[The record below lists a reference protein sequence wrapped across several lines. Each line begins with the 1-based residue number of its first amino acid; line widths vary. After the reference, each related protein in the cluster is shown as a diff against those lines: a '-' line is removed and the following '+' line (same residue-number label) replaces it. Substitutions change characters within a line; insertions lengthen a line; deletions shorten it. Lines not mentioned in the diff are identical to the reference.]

1 MNSGEININKEIL
14 GRCKNGE
21 VKAQFILYKQ
31 YSKAM
36 FNIAIRFLNNRMDA
50 EDILQESFVTAFEKL
65 GELSNYNAP
74 EKRPVKNQLSKTLF
88 IRIRNIAAVA
98 IILFSL
104 GYIGNDIIN
113 GRISGRN
120 VSLFSINN
128 ELGRR
133 EMEYKTL
140 ISFKT
145 EEVKSF
151 SSSEDVIIKQL
162 FDEIKKLDA
171 VYDQTMKDLK
181 VLGPN
186 ERVIN
191 TIFNTYEQKIR
202 LLELII
208 LETNKI
214 NSHESNSKIIL

>member
-1 MNSGEININKEIL
+1 MSVKLEKYLSRHRESLDAETPDDNIIWAGIQEGLK
-14 GRCKNGE
+14 RKNQP
-21 VKAQFILYKQ
+21 VKLQAG
-31 YSKAM
+31 KAM
-36 FNIAIRFLNNRMDA
+36 L
-50 EDILQESFVTAFEKL
+50 
-65 GELSNYNAP
+65 
-74 EKRPVKNQLSKTLF
+74 

-98 IILFSL
+98 VILFSL
-104 GYIGNDIIN
+104 GYIANDIIN
-113 GRISGRN
+113 GRIAGRKI
-120 VSLFSINN
+120 SLSSIDN

-140 ISFKT
+140 VNFKT

-151 SSSEDVIIKQL
+151 SNSDDVIIKQL
-162 FDEIKKLDA
+162 FDEIKKLDG
-171 VYDQTMKDLK
+171 VYEQTMKDLK
-181 VLGPN
+181 ELGPN

>member
-1 MNSGEININKEIL
+1 MSVKLEKYLSGQRENLDVETPDDNVIWAGIQRGLDTE
-14 GRCKNGE
+14 
-21 VKAQFILYKQ
+21 KQ
-31 YSKAM
+31 
-36 FNIAIRFLNNRMDA
+36 
-50 EDILQESFVTAFEKL
+50 
-65 GELSNYNAP
+65 
-74 EKRPVKNQLSKTLF
+74 PVKRLISKTILL
-88 IRIRNIAAVA
+88 RIRNIAAVA

-104 GYIGNDIIN
+104 GYIANDIIN
-113 GRISGRN
+113 GRIAGRKITL
-120 VSLFSINN
+120 SSIDNT
-128 ELGRR
+128 LGRR
-133 EMEYKTL
+133 EKEYKTL
-140 ISFKT
+140 VSLKT

-151 SSSEDVIIKQL
+151 SGSEDVIIKQL

-171 VYDQTMKDLK
+171 VYDQSMNDLK
-181 VLGPN
+181 NLGPD

>member
-1 MNSGEININKEIL
+1 MSVKLEKYLSKQRENLDVETPDDNIIWAGIQERLNPD
-14 GRCKNGE
+14 
-21 VKAQFILYKQ
+21 KQ
-31 YSKAM
+31 
-36 FNIAIRFLNNRMDA
+36 
-50 EDILQESFVTAFEKL
+50 
-65 GELSNYNAP
+65 
-74 EKRPVKNQLSKTLF
+74 PVKHQISKTML

-98 IILFSL
+98 VILFSL

-113 GRISGRN
+113 GRLGGRKISL
-120 VSLFSINN
+120 SSIDN

-133 EMEYKTL
+133 EKEYKTL
-140 ISFKT
+140 VNFKT

-151 SSSEDVIIKQL
+151 SGSDDVIIKQL

-171 VYDQTMKDLK
+171 VYDQSMKDLK
-181 VLGPN
+181 ELGPN

-191 TIFNTYEQKIR
+191 TIFNTYELKIR

-214 NSHESNSKIIL
+214 NSHESNHKIIL

>member
-1 MNSGEININKEIL
+1 MSVKLEKYLSRQRENLDVETPDDNIIWAGIQERL
-14 GRCKNGE
+14 HPD
-21 VKAQFILYKQ
+21 KQ
-31 YSKAM
+31 PDKHQ
-36 FNIAIRFLNNRMDA
+36 I
-50 EDILQESFVTAFEKL
+50 
-65 GELSNYNAP
+65 
-74 EKRPVKNQLSKTLF
+74 SKTML

-98 IILFSL
+98 VILFSL

-113 GRISGRN
+113 GRLGERKISL
-120 VSLFSINN
+120 SSINN

-133 EMEYKTL
+133 EKEYKTL
-140 ISFKT
+140 VNFKT

-151 SSSEDVIIKQL
+151 RGSDDVIIKQL

-171 VYDQTMKDLK
+171 VYDQSIKDLK
-181 VLGPN
+181 ELGPN

-191 TIFNTYEQKIR
+191 TIFNTYELKIR

-214 NSHESNSKIIL
+214 NSHESNNKIIL